1 MLLTLRTIQVFMII
15 PKILLTYFIL
25 ATLVEPLSPAFAQQ
39 LAGEQAFDCV
49 RPIPTPLV
57 KKSVFPNTRFVLNK
71 LNQNGL
77 AIAEGIETIRL
88 NNGDQLEITQSGC
101 EFVTIKF
108 RFQTSLI
115 SGKRK
120 DAQYLYKQSARLM
133 RQISPGIRSPIDLQR
148 GILAL
153 EKAATQ
159 KIPPAIDMELDYG
172 NPDIRSVV
180 KLMTVKRLANKKR
193 VVEILFYYGPL

>member
-1 MLLTLRTIQVFMII
+1 MSI
-15 PKILLTYFIL
+15 PKISPIFFVL
-25 ATLVEPLSPAFAQQ
+25 ATLVELLSPAFGQQ
-39 LAGEQAFDCV
+39 LASEQAVDCV

-71 LNQNGL
+71 LKENGL
-77 AIAEGIETIRL
+77 AIPEGMETIRL
-88 NNGDQLEITQSGC
+88 KNGDQLEITQSGC

-108 RFQTSLI
+108 RFQTSLL
-115 SGKRK
+115 SGKRT
-120 DAQYLYKQSARLM
+120 DARYLYNQSARMM
-133 RQISPGIRSPIDLQR
+133 RQISPGVRSPIFVQR

-153 EKAATQ
+153 ERAATK
-159 KIPPAIDMELDYG
+159 KIPPAIDKELDYG

-180 KLMTVKRLANKKR
+180 KLMTVQRLANKKR

>member
-1 MLLTLRTIQVFMII
+1 MII
-15 PKILLTYFIL
+15 PKISLIYFIL
-25 ATLVEPLSPAFAQQ
+25 ATLVKPLSPAFAQQ
-39 LAGEQAFDCV
+39 LDGEQAFDCA

-71 LNQNGL
+71 LKQNGL
-77 AIAEGIETIRL
+77 AIPEGIETIRL
-88 NNGDQLEITQSGC
+88 KNGDQLEITQSGC
-101 EFVTIKF
+101 EFVSINF
-108 RFQTSLI
+108 RFQTSSL
-115 SGKRK
+115 SGKRT
-120 DAQYLYKQSARLM
+120 DAKYLYQQSARLM
-133 RQISPGIRSPIDLQR
+133 RQILPGVRSPIFLQR

-159 KIPPAIDMELDYG
+159 KIPPAIDKELDYG

-180 KLMTVKRLANKKR
+180 KLATVQQLTNKKR